1 VLWLK
6 EGDKCTYFFHSIA
19 NSNRRYNSLDSL
31 LIGDTQSS
39 DQTEIGVHIVQFYQK
54 LFTEQ
59 CRWRPM
65 VDGISFDFVL
75 ESEASWLDRAFEEE
89 EEEEVRKVVLAMVK
103 DKAPSLDG
111 FSMVFFQA
119 CWDVLRVDIMEVFRD
134 SYDGGVFEKSLNAL
148 FILLISKIPCAITLK
163 DFRPISLVGGIYKII
178 ATVLANRLKT
188 IMEKVISKSQSAFCQ
203 GKANS

>member
-89 EEEEVRKVVLAMVK
+89 EEVRKVVSAMVK

-119 CWDVLRVDIMEVFRD
+119 CSDVLRVDIMEVFRD
-134 SYDGGVFEKSLNAL
+134 SHDGGVFEKSLNAL
-148 FILLISKIPCAITLK
+148 FILLISKIPCAIALK
-163 DFRPISLVGGIYKII
+163 DFWPISLVGGIYKII

-203 GKANS
+203 GEANS